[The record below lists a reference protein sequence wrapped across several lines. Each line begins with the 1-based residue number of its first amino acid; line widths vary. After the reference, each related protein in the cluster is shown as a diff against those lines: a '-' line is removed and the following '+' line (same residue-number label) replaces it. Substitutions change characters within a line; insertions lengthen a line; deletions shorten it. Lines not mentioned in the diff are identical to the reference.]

1 VERVH
6 FSKDGGLLQLTAV
19 DVRRTTVV
27 VVPNDLDLINVLATN
42 GVDISVSKGEA
53 AGPGG
58 FLAFV
63 GNLLFPFLAFVGLF
77 FLFRRVQGGPGA
89 GPWTMSALPVSCSA
103 RRMWPA
109 VCART
114 RRSLV
119 SW

>member
-1 VERVH
+1 MEHVH

-19 DVRRTTVV
+19 DVHRTTV

-42 GVDISVSKGEA
+42 SLDISVSKGEA

-63 GNLLFPFLAFVGLF
+63 GNLLFPFLEFVGLF
-77 FLFRRVQGGPGA
+77 FLFRRVQGGPGT
-89 GPWTMSALPVSCSA
+89 GPWTMSASPVSCSA

>member
-1 VERVH
+1 MERVH

-19 DVRRTTVV
+19 DVRRTTV

-77 FLFRRVQGGPGA
+77 FLFRRVQGGPGT
-89 GPWTMSALPVSCSA
+89 GPWTMAAKLI
-103 RRMWPA
+103 
-109 VCART
+109 
-114 RRSLV
+114 
-119 SW
+119 